1 MDKLKTILII
11 IAVIVGG
18 LGVLSLVGIIYSI
31 LSSVAIIALVGLAG
45 YVGFRVLTR
54 SQTAPEREQL
64 RAPDP
69 KKELQKVQRLLEEY
83 KRKPD

>member
-54 SQTAPEREQL
+54 SQAAPEREQL

-69 KKELQKVQRLLEEY
+69 KKELQQVQRLLEEY
-83 KRKPD
+83 KRKQD

>member
-1 MDKLKTILII
+1 MDKLKMVLII

-31 LSSVAIIALVGLAG
+31 LSSVAIIAIVCLAG

-54 SQTAPEREQL
+54 SPSEPEQL
-64 RAPDP
+64 HAPDP
-69 KKELQKVQRLLEEY
+69 KKELQKVQRLLDEY
-83 KRKPD
+83 KRKQD